1 MSRTRI
7 NRGKPPERI
16 EGPDCAGRSD
26 VADSEEIATVTSTP
40 NVEAAQAPPRMR
52 RDNTAIRSDP
62 RPAGRLRLSRAR
74 EETQGEEVVL
84 PAVPTRRRRTL
95 RGLAAHRDDA
105 RTPMRPGGADTAKV
119 EARDDADVVRIEE
132 PESHIVVVA
141 FGREAWP
148 QAEAELIGLAR
159 FLAGPREAIVLCRIG
174 ASERDAGRAGADR
187 LVTFDNAGILQRRSA
202 LAALCGDLKPRH
214 VLLPSSDAGND
225 LARFLA
231 AWSGVRPAIGI
242 VQLRGN
248 EVLVPAADRQHD
260 YARPL
265 PPVATFTASACKA
278 TTQVARREARK
289 LIVQGVTSDPAG
301 ITDDGIETA
310 DVSRLALEEAEFV
323 VSAGGGVRDLTLFG
337 AVARSLSAT
346 IGASRVV
353 CDAGALPRDRQVG
366 ASGHVTRAQAY
377 VAFGIS
383 GASQHLEGIRDCAH
397 VVAVNTD
404 PHAAMLARADLA
416 IVADAGAVLA
426 ALLENGESARG

>member
-1 MSRTRI
+1 M
-7 NRGKPPERI
+7 
-16 EGPDCAGRSD
+16 RS
-26 VADSEEIATVTSTP
+26 
-40 NVEAAQAPPRMR
+40 
-52 RDNTAIRSDP
+52 
-62 RPAGRLRLSRAR
+62 
-74 EETQGEEVVL
+74 
-84 PAVPTRRRRTL
+84 
-95 RGLAAHRDDA
+95 
-105 RTPMRPGGADTAKV
+105 GGADTAKA
-119 EARDDADVVRIEE
+119 EARDDADVVCVEE

-141 FGREAWP
+141 FARETWP
-148 QAEAELIGLAR
+148 QAEVELIGLAR
-159 FLAGPREAIVLCRIG
+159 SLAGPREAIVLCRIG
-174 ASERDAGRAGADR
+174 AAERDAGRAGADR
-187 LVTFDNAGILQRRSA
+187 LVTFENAGIFERRSA

-231 AWSGVRPAIGI
+231 ARQSVRPAIGI

-248 EVLVPAADRQHD
+248 EVLVPAPDRQHD

-265 PPVATFTASACKA
+265 PPVATFAASACKA
-278 TTQVARREARK
+278 TTPVVGREARN
-289 LIVQGVTSDPAG
+289 LIVQDVTSDPAG

-310 DVSRLALEEAEFV
+310 DVSRLALEEAEFI
-323 VSAGGGVRDLTLFG
+323 VSAGGGVRDLRLFG

-366 ASGHVTRAQAY
+366 ASGHITRAQAY

-383 GASQHLEGIRDCAH
+383 GASQHLEGIRDCPH

-426 ALLENGESARG
+426 ALLENGESAHG